1 VGRVHAQPSAHKI
14 VVGKV
19 ALGQLFLQL
28 LRFYPVS
35 VSQPLLPTTHN
46 RTNMQSLGPP
56 NESSALSEV
65 EKNEE
70 RRVLSLLGLN
80 YRQILRIYNLH
91 DAL

>member
-1 VGRVHAQPSAHKI
+1 MFTALGRVRAQPSPRKI

-19 ALGQLFLQL
+19 ALWQLILQL
-28 LRFYPVS
+28 LRFSPVS

-46 RTNMQSLGPP
+46 RTNMQSPGPS
-56 NESSALSEV
+56 NESSALSEI

-80 YRQILRIYNLH
+80 
-91 DAL
+91 

>member
-1 VGRVHAQPSAHKI
+1 
-14 VVGKV
+14 
-19 ALGQLFLQL
+19 
-28 LRFYPVS
+28 
-35 VSQPLLPTTHN
+35 
-46 RTNMQSLGPP
+46 MQSLGPP